1 MQEKSQN
8 LDDDWLRREDDLDQ
22 DIDDLLDED
31 DLIDIDLDDEDELE
45 MEEYKEIVFNKQTKA
60 NKSP

>member
-31 DLIDIDLDDEDELE
+31 DLIDIDPDDEDELE
-45 MEEYKEIVFNKQTKA
+45 MEEYKEIVLNKQTKA

>member
-31 DLIDIDLDDEDELE
+31 DLIDIDPDDEDELE